1 MDRVV
6 SGDVA
11 GVQEVEGGHPQAQVE
26 EAQTV
31 QEGEFSGGCRHVRH
45 QPPSLLQGPCQTGR
59 TGPHLTNGV
68 SSSSIIQSHLNP
80 ISTNFRLDVVNGE
93 IEIFRNGTD
102 HQGPLGQKIFMK
114 EFHICQEENE
124 IFEYFRLNI

>member
-1 MDRVV
+1 ML
-6 SGDVA
+6 
-11 GVQEVEGGHPQAQVE
+11 QVCRRWR
-26 EAQTV
+26 EAILRLRWRRLRQFRTERSV
-31 QEGEFSGGCRHVRH
+31 GAADMSDI
-45 QPPSLLQGPCQTGR
+45 SLLLSSRVPVRLAGLGILLPTGS
-59 TGPHLTNGV
+59 V
-68 SSSSIIQSHLNP
+68 SSIIQSHLNP

>member
-45 QPPSLLQGPCQTGR
+45 QPPPLLQGPCHTGR
-59 TGPHLTNGV
+59 TGHPLTNGV
-68 SSSSIIQSHLNP
+68 SQLHHP
-80 ISTNFRLDVVNGE
+80 ISSQSN
-93 IEIFRNGTD
+93 
-102 HQGPLGQKIFMK
+102 
-114 EFHICQEENE
+114 
-124 IFEYFRLNI
+124 LNQFQT